1 VTLQAVVLLGGIGTR
16 LRPLTY
22 STPKQALPI
31 AEIPMIERVLAHLL
45 DHGVTGAVLSL
56 GYLHQAF
63 ATLFDSGRYR
73 SDSGRTMSVRFAV
86 EPEPLDT
93 GGAIRF
99 AAAEAGIA
107 ERFVVVNGDVL
118 TDLDVSAMLEFHDS
132 RDGAEA
138 TIALAHVPD
147 SSAFGLVI
155 TDEADGRVE
164 RFVEKPPA
172 DQAGP
177 GHVNAGTYVFEA
189 RVLDRIAGGRRV
201 SVERE
206 VFPGIVADRAL
217 YAFPSSAYWTDTG
230 TPAQYLRAQLD
241 IIGGQRPGPPAPGAV
256 TGGGGVWRMGR
267 ATVEGD
273 VQGPALLGVDA
284 RVAVAGM
291 VRNSVIGAGAVVDE
305 GAVVVDSV
313 LLPGALVAAYAAV
326 RGSVVGP
333 GAVIGEGASVTGCSV
348 IGAGVKVEPGSNIVA
363 ARLPESMATVA
374 AVTD

>member
-1 VTLQAVVLLGGIGTR
+1 MTLPAVVLLGGVGTR

-22 STPKQALPI
+22 STPKQALLI
-31 AEIPMIERVLAHLL
+31 AEVPMIERVLAHLL

-63 ATLFDSGRYR
+63 ATLFESGNFR
-73 SDSGRTMSVRFAV
+73 SDSGRSMPVRFAV

-99 AAAEAGIA
+99 AATEAGID

-118 TDLDVSAMLEFHDS
+118 TDLDLTAMLAFHDS

-138 TIALAHVPD
+138 TIALAHVTD

-155 TDEADGRVE
+155 TDETDGRVE

-177 GHVNAGTYVFEA
+177 GHVNAGTYIFEP
-189 RVLDRIAGGRRV
+189 RVLDRIADGRRV

-206 VFPGIVADRAL
+206 VFPGIVADRTL
-217 YAFPSSAYWTDTG
+217 FAFPSPDYWTDTG
-230 TPAQYLRAQLD
+230 TPSQYLQAQLD
-241 IIGGQRPGPPAPGAV
+241 IVSGRRPGPAAPGAV
-256 TGGGGVWRMGR
+256 TDDDGIWRLGEV
-267 ATVEGD
+267 TIEGD
-273 VQGPALLGVDA
+273 MQAPALLGVDA
-284 RVAVAGM
+284 RVAVAAM
-291 VRNSVIGAGAVVDE
+291 VRNSVVGAGAVVDE

-313 LLPGALVAAYAAV
+313 LLPGAVVSAYAAV
-326 RGSVVGP
+326 RGSIVGP
-333 GAVIGEGASVTGCSV
+333 GAVIGEGASVSGGSV
-348 IGAGVKVEPGSNIVA
+348 IGACIKVEPGSNIVG
-363 ARLPESMATVA
+363 ARLPEDA
-374 AVTD
+374 AAGGG

>member
-1 VTLQAVVLLGGIGTR
+1 MSLQAVVLLGGIGTR

-22 STPKQALPI
+22 STPKQALLI
-31 AEIPMIERVLAHLL
+31 AEVPMIERVLAHLL
-45 DHGVTGAVLSL
+45 DHGVTHAVLSL

-63 ATLFDSGRYR
+63 ATLFESGYH
-73 SDSGRTMSVRFAV
+73 RTMSVSFAV

-93 GGAIRF
+93 AGAIRF
-99 AAAEAGIA
+99 AAKQAGID
-107 ERFVVVNGDVL
+107 ERFVVVNGDIL
-118 TDLDVSAMLEFHDS
+118 TDLDVSAMLAFHDS

-138 TIALAHVPD
+138 TIALAHVAD

-177 GHVNAGTYVFEA
+177 GHVNAGTYIFEP
-189 RVLDRIAGGRRV
+189 RVLDRIADGRRV

-217 YAFPSSAYWTDTG
+217 YAFPSPAYWTDTG

-241 IIGGQRPGPPAPGAV
+241 IVAGRRPGPAAPGAV
-256 TGGGGVWRMGR
+256 TSGDGIWRLGPV
-267 ATVEGD
+267 TIEGD
-273 VQGPALLGVDA
+273 VQAPALLGVDA
-284 RVAVAGM
+284 RVAVAAM
-291 VRNSVIGAGAVVDE
+291 VRNSVVGAGAVVDE

-326 RGSVVGP
+326 RGSIVGP
-333 GAVIGEGASVTGCSV
+333 GAVIGEGASVTAGSV
-348 IGAGVKVEPGSNIVA
+348 IGASVKVEPGSNIVG
-363 ARLPESMATVA
+363 ARLPEGA
-374 AVTD
+374 AAGTS

>member
-31 AEIPMIERVLAHLL
+31 VEIPMIERVLAHLL

-63 ATLFDSGRYR
+63 ATLFESGHYRSESGRCL
-73 SDSGRTMSVRFAV
+73 SVRFAV

-99 AAAEAGIA
+99 AAAEAGID

-132 RDGAEA
+132 RAGAEA
-138 TIALAHVPD
+138 TVALAHVPD

-155 TDEADGRVE
+155 TDETDGRVE

-177 GHVNAGTYVFEA
+177 GQVNAGTYIFEP

-217 YAFPSSAYWTDTG
+217 YAFPSADYWTDTG

-241 IIGGQRPGPPAPGAV
+241 IIGGHRPGPPAPGAV

-267 ATVEGD
+267 ATIEGD
-273 VQGPALLGVDA
+273 VQAPALLGVDA
-284 RVAVAGM
+284 RVAVAAM
-291 VRNSVIGAGAVVDE
+291 VRNSVVGAGAVVDE

-333 GAVIGEGASVTGCSV
+333 GAVIGEGASVSGCSV
-348 IGAGVKVEPGSNIVA
+348 IGAGVKVEPGSNIVG
-363 ARLPESMATVA
+363 ARVPEGVGPGTG
-374 AVTD
+374 